1 MKRCPTCGLSLDDSQ
16 TFCTN
21 DGTPLVTD
29 KPYDPQATLIIPPGS
44 VPTAQ
49 PPAQQRPP
57 QPPPP
62 QPQTGWQ
69 PAARPTSPPA
79 YGAQQY
85 QQQQQT
91 GQPTGAKTG
100 RFVPGLIG
108 GIATGVLSML
118 AGFLAPDVFIILSF
132 FCIVWAVIGGAL
144 AANLFIKRSPLPVR
158 SGEGAV
164 LGLIAGAIG
173 ALIYMAID
181 TPIAYS
187 IHGDY
192 IQMVSNQQAEKISA
206 GAFFALTG
214 MAGAVTILGFSV
226 LGGLI
231 GVAMFEKRK
240 DYQAGMP
247 PPPPGYGTGPSGY
260 R

>member
-1 MKRCPTCGLSLDDSQ
+1 MKRCPTCGLTLDDSQ

-21 DGTPLVTD
+21 DGTPLVAE
-29 KPYDPQATLIIPPGS
+29 KPYDPQATMIIPPGS
-44 VPTAQ
+44 IPTAQ
-49 PPAQQRPP
+49 PTAQK
-57 QPPPP
+57 PPP
-62 QPQTGWQ
+62 QQQQQTGWQ

-79 YGAQQY
+79 YGAQQPPLPLG
-85 QQQQQT
+85 QT
-91 GQPTGAKTG
+91 TRVKAG
-100 RFVPGLIG
+100 RFIPGLIG
-108 GIATGVLSML
+108 GAVAGFLSML
-118 AGFLAPDVFIILSF
+118 AGFLAPDVFVILSF

-144 AANLFIKRSPLPVR
+144 AAKLYIKSSPVPVR

-164 LGLIAGAIG
+164 LGLIAGAIAG
-173 ALIYMAID
+173 FIYLAID

-214 MAGAVTILGFSV
+214 LAGAVTILGFSV
-226 LGGLI
+226 IGGII

-240 DYQAGMP
+240 GYQAAMP
-247 PPPPGYGTGPSGY
+247 PPPPGYGPPPGGY